1 MTISFLATST
11 NPELVEEIVLSKDI
25 TGSPTELINN
35 IEKQRTLTR
44 TLRTSPNDED
54 CKVNISHTN
63 YLDDIGLFCAH
74 LKSQLGSTY
83 ATLEL
88 YEVTAGGFHP
98 TGKKTFIDRS
108 ILNPI

>member
-11 NPELVEEIVLSKDI
+11 NPELVEEIVLLNDI
-25 TGSPTELINN
+25 TGTPTELISK
-35 IEKQRTLTR
+35 IEKQRLLTR

-54 CKVNISHTN
+54 CKVTISHTN
-63 YLDDIGLFCAH
+63 YLDDIGFILAH
-74 LKSQLGSTY
+74 LKSQIGSTY

-88 YEVTAGGFHP
+88 YVVTTDGFQP